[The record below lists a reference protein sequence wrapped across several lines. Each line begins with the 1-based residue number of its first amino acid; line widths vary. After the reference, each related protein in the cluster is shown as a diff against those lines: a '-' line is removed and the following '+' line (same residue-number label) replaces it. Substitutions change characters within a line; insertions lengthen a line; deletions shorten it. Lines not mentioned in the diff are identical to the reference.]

1 MPKVNSQGKVKV
13 FKCKQCEFVA
23 VTKEDFWRHSKVN
36 IKILIL
42 FANNQFFKTTKL
54 LSAKVKNS
62 QVILRIILPI
72 LQNSFKKAKVIE
84 RFCKKW
90 QNNPQ
95 NNLNIFQSAVLV
107 WFPNHF
113 VQVNLCQKLLFLHQ
127 LIHNMTTDCSLSYK
141 FNT

>member
-36 IKILIL
+36 IKMIIL
-42 FANNQFFKTTKL
+42 FANNQFSKTTKL
-54 LSAKVKNS
+54 MSAKVKNS

-72 LQNSFKKAKVIE
+72 LTKFFQKSQSHRALLQEVA
-84 RFCKKW
+84 
-90 QNNPQ
+90 NNPQ